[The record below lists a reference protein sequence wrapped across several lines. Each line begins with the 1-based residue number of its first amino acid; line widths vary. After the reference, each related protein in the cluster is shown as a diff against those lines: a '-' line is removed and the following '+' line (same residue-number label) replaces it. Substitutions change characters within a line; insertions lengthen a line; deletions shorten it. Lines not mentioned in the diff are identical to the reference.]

1 VTPAPPTVE
10 TRRSWIVATTAVA
23 LLAVAQGGPLSV
35 VVGLPTLGESFGS
48 RSLPAAASALAF
60 VGTGVG
66 GVLCGWLASRIGMR
80 RVAMLAGVMLAA
92 GMALAATGAAW
103 ALMAGIALGAGVF
116 GTGALFAPLVT
127 HVSMW
132 FDRRRGSALAL
143 VASGQY
149 VAGAVWPPIFER
161 AIAAWGWQATMLGF
175 GLFACAVI
183 VPLAAIVIT
192 PPPMPVTIPGAAP
205 EPRAGDSVLGMAPNL
220 ALALIAIASFLCCVP
235 MAMPAAH
242 LVAFCVD
249 LGLSARI
256 GAAMLS
262 VLLLCAFVSRQVWG
276 AVSDRIGG
284 LPTVLIGN
292 FFQIAGMAAF
302 LLTTDEAGL
311 FLVAAL
317 YGLGFGGIVPA
328 YMLAV
333 RALFPAKEAHWRIP
347 TTLMISL
354 SGMGFGA
361 WFAGALYDRF
371 GTYAVAWQAGI
382 VVNLVQLALIAF
394 LVQRLRATAAPPA
407 SR

>member
-1 VTPAPPTVE
+1 MSTTPTVE
-10 TRRSWIVATTAVA
+10 TRRSWVVATAAVA
-23 LLAVAQGGPLSV
+23 MLAVAQGGPLSV
-35 VVGLPTLGESFGS
+35 VVGLPTLTETFGS
-48 RSLPAAASALAF
+48 RGLPAAASALAF

-66 GVLCGWLASRIGMR
+66 GVLCGQLAARIGMR
-80 RVAMLAGVMLAA
+80 RVAMLAGLVLAG

-103 ALMAGIALGAGVF
+103 ALVAGIAVGAGLF

-175 GLFACAVI
+175 GALAAAII

-192 PPPMPVTIPGAAP
+192 PPPVPVAIPGVAP
-205 EPRAGDSVLGMAPNL
+205 EPRRGERVLGMAPNA
-220 ALALIAIASFLCCVP
+220 ALALIAGASFLCCVP
-235 MAMPAAH
+235 MAMPSAH

-249 LGLSARI
+249 VGLSARV

-276 AVSDRIGG
+276 AVSDHIGG
-284 LPTVLIGN
+284 LATVLIGN
-292 FFQIAGMAAF
+292 VFQTAGMAAF

-317 YGLGFGGIVPA
+317 YGLGFAGIVPA
-328 YMLAV
+328 YLLAV
-333 RALFPAKEAHWRIP
+333 RTLFPASEAHWRMP
-347 TTLMISL
+347 ATLMVSL

-361 WFAGALYDRF
+361 WFAGWLYDRF
-371 GTYAVAWQAGI
+371 GAYAIAWQAGI
-382 VVNLVQLALIAF
+382 AINLAQIALVAF
-394 LVQRLRATAAPPA
+394 LVQRQRATGARPA
-407 SR
+407 IP